1 MSNTEHNAN
10 SKTKLQHLTKI
21 ITSQLELNQAHVLL
35 YRNSFCYGQSV
46 FKVKLLSFCYGQNV
60 FKVKL
65 LNVQKIK
72 NHKNDDTFLFIG
84 TSKFWVEAG
93 CFKFF
98 TNFQPHLFLKFF
110 EE

>member
-1 MSNTEHNAN
+1 M
-10 SKTKLQHLTKI
+10 
-21 ITSQLELNQAHVLL
+21 
-35 YRNSFCYGQSV
+35 
-46 FKVKLLSFCYGQNV
+46 
-60 FKVKL
+60 
-65 LNVQKIK
+65 QKIK

-110 EE
+110 EEPNDTISFLRGKKLSFATDHDC